1 MKKGELHEW
10 ASNSGPRGEV
20 RAAGREALVEGFD
33 KQLVENSVAMLG
45 LAVHW
50 AILLKHFEASTINGT
65 TFRIV
70 SA

>member
-33 KQLVENSVAMLG
+33 KRLGESSVATLG
-45 LAVHW
+45 VVVHW
-50 AILLKHFEASTINGT
+50 ASWRKHFETLMSLMTPP
-65 TFRIV
+65 